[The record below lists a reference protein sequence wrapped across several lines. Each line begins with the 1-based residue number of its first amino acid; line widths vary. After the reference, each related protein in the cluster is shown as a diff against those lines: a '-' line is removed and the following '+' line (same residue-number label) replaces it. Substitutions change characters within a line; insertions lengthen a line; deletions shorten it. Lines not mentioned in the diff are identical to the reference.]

1 MVTKE
6 NFGINFNTCKN
17 FLTWYGYERVSDYG
31 LKQHFDRC
39 RKAKE
44 NSGLL
49 ALFESHPNYNGRGQI
64 VLSSAEL
71 KRPIDKENIRVFV
84 RWVYNE
90 TDEILY
96 SKRMYIGLHDAG
108 EYRNVMNAYGDMAD
122 SIRCYKN
129 AYINGMTTK
138 DLYKERNR
146 MREVFDDFI
155 DRENPTYKELSLRD
169 GWKEIY
175 VKKDDVKDY
184 NVIRAIINNILDYK
198 VYGMEL
204 PIINDRYAEFCNEL
218 LEDTSF
224 SVRAVEGQK
233 IMKFIRKLCVEYGLD
248 KVKDI
253 KPLLDSNGNQR
264 TTNNGELRWVD
275 DGYNGKIALLGDSVC
290 PSTYPAT
297 LVLSINPI
305 DYWTSSFMRD
315 TQSCHTIDKDNRRG
329 TDQTY
334 EGMYS
339 AGTSSYASDGV
350 TFVMYERPTESWFE
364 KHKDES
370 HVDKELNE
378 WIDMEYQTKAR
389 RCIFCYGEDK
399 LIQMRIYPDGR
410 DGGDESIESQFRAIV
425 QREIATMA
433 NENNLWLLKRGSS
446 NCYEAAVHIGD
457 LGYIDCFKY
466 DDGSVSYLKR
476 DGNLNYKKI
485 GIGVEDIICP
495 CCGGYHS
502 TSNCIACESCYG
514 AYVCDH
520 CGDTIYEDDI
530 IEIDGYH
537 FCCDDCAAE
546 EGYYRDN
553 YTCDYFNSNYYSYIA
568 VEGRYGEVFYY
579 QDSYNAER
587 DGWSYSDVDE
597 NWYSEDDVYTLVDGN
612 TFAMCEHQ
620 DAVETPD
627 GWYLDLEDAAEDGW
641 VINND
646 GEWEIA
652 EAE

>member
-1 MVTKE
+1 MKTLE
-6 NFGINFNTCKN
+6 NFGINMDTCKK
-17 FLTWYGYERVSDYG
+17 FLDWYGYERVSDYG
-31 LKQHFDRC
+31 LKRHFDRC

-44 NSGLL
+44 DSGLL

-64 VLSSAEL
+64 VLSSEEL
-71 KRPIDKENIRVFV
+71 KRPVDKENIRTFIN
-84 RWVYNE
+84 WMYAE
-90 TDEILY
+90 TDKILY
-96 SKRMYIGLHDAG
+96 SKRLFIGLHDAG
-108 EYRNVMNAYGDMAD
+108 EYRNAMNAYGDMA
-122 SIRCYKN
+122 SAISGYPN
-129 AYINGMTTK
+129 AYCKGMTYRELCLEK
-138 DLYKERNR
+138 NR
-146 MREVFDDFI
+146 MRDVFNDFYE
-155 DRENPTYKELSLRD
+155 RENPVYKELSLRD
-169 GWKEIY
+169 KWAEIY
-175 VKKDDVKDY
+175 VNRKDLQDY

-204 PIINDRYAEFCNEL
+204 PTISNRYAGFCNEL
-218 LEDTSF
+218 LENTSF

-233 IMKFIRKLCVEYGLD
+233 IMRFIRKLCVEYGLD
-248 KVKDI
+248 KVKDL

-264 TTNNGELRWVD
+264 TTSNGTLRYID
-275 DGYNGKIALLGDSVC
+275 EGYNGKIALLGDSVN

-297 LVLSINPI
+297 IVLSINPI

-315 TQSCHTIDKDNRRG
+315 TQSCHTIDKDNKRR

-350 TFVMYERPTESWFE
+350 TFVLYEVPTVEWYERHMSEE
-364 KHKDES
+364 HIE
-370 HVDKELNE
+370 KELSE
-378 WIDMEYQTKAR
+378 WIDREYKTKAR

-399 LIQMRIYPDGR
+399 LIQMRVYPDGR
-410 DGGDESIESQFRAIV
+410 DGGDESIEAQFRAIV

-433 NENNLWLLKRGSS
+433 NENNLWVLKKGSS
-446 NCYEAAVHIGD
+446 NCYEAAEHIGD

-495 CCGGYHS
+495 CCGEYHN

-520 CGDTIYEDDI
+520 CGDTIYEDDV

-537 FCCDDCAAE
+537 FCCEDCAAE

-553 YTCDYFNSNYYSYIA
+553 YTGDYFNSNYYSYIT
-568 VEGRYGEVFYY
+568 VDNGYGILYY
-579 QDSYNAER
+579 QDSLNAMR
-587 DGWSYSDVDE
+587 DGWLYSDVDE
-597 NWYSEDDVYTLVDGN
+597 DWYREDDVYTLVDGN

-627 GWYLDLEDAAEDGW
+627 GWYLDLEDAADDGW
-641 VINND
+641 IINEE
-646 GEWEIA
+646 GEWETA